1 MTSQTTLEERV
12 AALFTDSGQT
22 LSTAESCTGGLIAHR
37 LTNVS
42 GASTFFMGG
51 VVAYDNAVKASV
63 LGVSEETL
71 SAHGAVSAE
80 TASAMAEGVRRALR
94 TDYGIAVTGIA
105 GPLGGSPEKP
115 VGLVFLAVSSSE
127 GTRVVRR
134 QFSGTRLEIKNQT
147 ADAALGLLLD
157 RGETP

>member
-1 MTSQTTLEERV
+1 MTSQTSLEERV

-42 GASTFFMGG
+42 GASAFFMGG

-105 GPLGGSPEKP
+105 GPSGGSPEKP
-115 VGLVFLAVSSSE
+115 VGLVFLAVSSRE
-127 GTRVVRR
+127 GTRVVRG